1 MDEVLH
7 NLWVGDL
14 SGALD
19 TEKLRAQKIRSVLT
33 ASRGRLSVHL
43 VRPHTDAYQVRCGWL
58 TDA

>member
-1 MDEVLH
+1 MSMDEVLH

-14 SGALD
+14 PGALD

-43 VRPHTDAYQVRCGWL
+43 VRFKPVHIKYALDS
-58 TDA
+58 